1 MRIDKIQVLDRHRAD
16 MGDLTDLAASIAT
29 DGLLHPV
36 VVTTEGRMI
45 AGHRRLE
52 ACRSLGWTDIK
63 VTFIDGLLDAAQL
76 LRMERDENTC
86 RKDMTPSEKVSLG
99 CALEELERP
108 KAKAAQIEAGQT
120 HGRGIASV
128 PPNESN
134 RRQSYDVRED
144 VAPAVGMSTATYSRA
159 KQLVTAA
166 ANGDVEAK
174 AQVEEM
180 DKTGK
185 VTKPYET
192 WKGYKVNRGDDAE
205 TTRGTAVRVHEV
217 TYIEQHAAKWGRIA
231 ALAASGS
238 ASSQIAREVGMS
250 EAGVKSGAKDRG
262 IDIRADR
269 VLGRVHRLDSN
280 RIIRESV
287 SALENIVN
295 GFALINYDDIDMGEA
310 DEWTGSLEK
319 SRTALSQAIAQI
331 KKRKPIQ

>member
-1 MRIDKIQVLDRHRAD
+1 MRIDKIQILDRHRAD

-63 VTFIDGLLDAAQL
+63 VTFIDGLVDAAQL

-108 KAKAAQIEAGQT
+108 KAKAAMSEAGRSAAP
-120 HGRGIASV
+120 GRPAERSV
-128 PPNESN
+128 LPNEPLQ
-134 RRQSYDVRED
+134 RKKYDVRED

-166 ANGDVEAK
+166 NNGDVEAK

-185 VTKPYET
+185 VTKPYEI
-192 WKGYKVNRGDDAE
+192 WKGHKVNRRDAAE
-205 TTRGTAVRVHEV
+205 TTRQATPQPKAPTKFGPRRRQLAVLDAL
-217 TYIEQHAAKWGRIA
+217 TNALSGLIIA
-231 ALAASGS
+231 ANE
-238 ASSQIAREVGMS
+238 IET
-250 EAGVKSGAKDRG
+250 
-262 IDIRADR
+262 
-269 VLGRVHRLDSN
+269 LDSTVTN
-280 RIIRESV
+280 E
-287 SALENIVN
+287 
-295 GFALINYDDIDMGEA
+295 EA
-310 DEWTGSLEK
+310 TRLTGDLST
-319 SRTALSQAIAQI
+319 SITALRRINNLL
-331 KKRKPIQ
+331 KERTK

>member
-1 MRIDKIQVLDRHRAD
+1 MRIDKIQILDRHRAD

-52 ACRSLGWTDIK
+52 ACRSLGWTDVK
-63 VTFIDGLLDAAQL
+63 VTFIDGLVDAAQL

-108 KAKAAQIEAGQT
+108 KAKAAQAEGQR
-120 HGRGIASV
+120 RGAEVTNTGAVSV
-128 PPNESN
+128 PPNEN
-134 RRQSYDVRED
+134 RKRYDVRED

-166 ANGDVEAK
+166 NNGDIEAK

-180 DKTGK
+180 DKTGR

-192 WKGYKVNRGDDAE
+192 WKGHKVNRRDAAE
-205 TTRGTAVRVHEV
+205 TTRQATLQPKAPTKFGPRRRQLAVLDAL
-217 TYIEQHAAKWGRIA
+217 TNALSGLIIA
-231 ALAASGS
+231 ANEIETLDFTVTN
-238 ASSQIAREVGMS
+238 E
-250 EAGVKSGAKDRG
+250 EAT
-262 IDIRADR
+262 
-269 VLGRVHRLDSN
+269 RL
-280 RIIRESV
+280 
-287 SALENIVN
+287 
-295 GFALINYDDIDMGEA
+295 
-310 DEWTGSLEK
+310 TGDLST
-319 SRTALSQAIAQI
+319 SITALRRINNLL
-331 KKRKPIQ
+331 KERTK